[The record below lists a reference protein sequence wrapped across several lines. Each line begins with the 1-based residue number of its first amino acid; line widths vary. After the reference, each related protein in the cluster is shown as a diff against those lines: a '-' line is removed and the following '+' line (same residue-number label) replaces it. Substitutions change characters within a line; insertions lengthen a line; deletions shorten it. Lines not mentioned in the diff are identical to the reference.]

1 MNLQGLN
8 GFSICSKMAAVLKCK
23 KNKMKWCSATTRMQT
38 ITHPKIQQV
47 PRITGICFMQSRQ
60 QAAVYAAFFLA
71 LCEALRGGL
80 PRFRKW
86 SSCVQIVLLLGR
98 LTTLTFN
105 GPEVKSAL
113 MLEQGPRFYWNE
125 AHATVRLT
133 FRIARPRSNTLMNA
147 TCDIHNI
154 ARYDVT
160 LRIWYVTFFSVF
172 SACKFGTQ
180 QLWTLLRA
188 QRHKTQTTQ
197 KLLNAKSFQPQSSCW
212 HKTWLL
218 CRDEQTISCQTFYQ
232 RKKYRHIRGG
242 VGGGGGTL

>member
-1 MNLQGLN
+1 M
-8 GFSICSKMAAVLKCK
+8 
-23 KNKMKWCSATTRMQT
+23 
-38 ITHPKIQQV
+38 
-47 PRITGICFMQSRQ
+47 
-60 QAAVYAAFFLA
+60 
-71 LCEALRGGL
+71 
-80 PRFRKW
+80 
-86 SSCVQIVLLLGR
+86 LLLGR

-133 FRIARPRSNTLMNA
+133 FRIARPRSNTLTNA

-160 LRIWYVTFFSVF
+160 PQIWYVTFFSVF

-188 QRHKTQTTQ
+188 QSHKTQTTQ

-212 HKTWLL
+212 HKTLLL
-218 CRDEQTISCQTFYQ
+218 CRDEQSVAKHFMREKSTVRYVVVVAAV
-232 RKKYRHIRGG
+232 RYKGG
-242 VGGGGGTL
+242 V

>member
-1 MNLQGLN
+1 M
-8 GFSICSKMAAVLKCK
+8 
-23 KNKMKWCSATTRMQT
+23 
-38 ITHPKIQQV
+38 
-47 PRITGICFMQSRQ
+47 
-60 QAAVYAAFFLA
+60 
-71 LCEALRGGL
+71 
-80 PRFRKW
+80 
-86 SSCVQIVLLLGR
+86 LLLGR

-133 FRIARPRSNTLMNA
+133 FRIARPRSNTLTNA

-188 QRHKTQTTQ
+188 QSHKTQTTQ